1 MERKKS
7 KPIQYLHLLLFDHIA
22 SDPSSSMMLH
32 PHLGGL
38 KGLDK
43 ARAVEEKLQKYL
55 KDLQRQEKNC
65 ISSGPLTNS
74 RKKADFTNLY
84 EGEESVIVQKQCIG
98 TLERFQSTK

>member
-1 MERKKS
+1 MYYRAQFLWSHSTIAFRMKRKKS

-22 SDPSSSMMLH
+22 SDPSSSMRLH

-55 KDLQRQEKNC
+55 KDLQQQEKNR
-65 ISSGPLTNS
+65 I
-74 RKKADFTNLY
+74 
-84 EGEESVIVQKQCIG
+84 
-98 TLERFQSTK
+98 